1 MRVHEGA
8 VTVVVG
14 LLLALLALVGTHL
27 LDGGEL
33 GLLLQPSAALIVVG
47 GTMAALAVQ
56 FRGEALRNA
65 LVDLRSPDTLPS
77 HRMSREET
85 IRLFVAMA
93 GAVHRRGPQAVL
105 GVAADVATES
115 SLLHTAVELVGRG
128 SSPEDIRTTLE
139 LSAARIDRRA
149 AMAVDILQAGG
160 GFAPT
165 MGVLGAVFGL
175 VRIMSMVSN
184 PDELGS
190 GIALAFVATIYGLG
204 LANFVLLPLAGRMET
219 RVQGQLDDMELVIE
233 GACALASRDEPKLVE
248 RKLASFART
257 QGKRNGAIT

>member
-1 MRVHEGA
+1 M
-8 VTVVVG
+8 TVVVG
-14 LLLALLALVGTHL
+14 FLLALLALVGTHL

-33 GLLLQPSAALIVVG
+33 GLLIQPSAALIVIG

-56 FRGEALRNA
+56 YRWEALRDV
-65 LVDLRSPDTLPS
+65 LIDLRSPDAAAS
-77 HRMSREET
+77 HRMSRAET

-93 GAVHRRGPQAVL
+93 GAVHRRGTQAVL
-105 GVAADVATES
+105 GVAADVAAES
-115 SLLHTAVELVGRG
+115 SLLYTAVEMVGRG

-139 LSAARIDRRA
+139 LSAAQIDRRA

-184 PDELGS
+184 PDQLGS

-257 QGKRNGAIT
+257 QGKRNRAVS

>member
-1 MRVHEGA
+1 M
-8 VTVVVG
+8 TVVVG
-14 LLLALLALVGTHL
+14 FLLALLALVGTHL

-33 GLLLQPSAALIVVG
+33 GLLVQPSAALIVVG

-56 FRGEALRNA
+56 YRWEALRN
-65 LVDLRSPDTLPS
+65 VFFDLRSGDVAS
-77 HRMSREET
+77 HRLSREET

-93 GAVHRRGPQAVL
+93 GAVHRRGTQAVL

-115 SLLHTAVELVGRG
+115 SLLHTAVEMVGRG
-128 SSPEDIRTTLE
+128 SSAEDIRTTLE

-149 AMAVDILQAGG
+149 AMAVEVLQAGG

-184 PDELGS
+184 PDQLGS

-257 QGKRNGAIT
+257 QGQRNRAVS

>member
-1 MRVHEGA
+1 MSRP
-8 VTVVVG
+8 VTIVVG
-14 LLLALLALVGTHL
+14 FLLAVLALVGTHM

-33 GLLLQPSAALIVVG
+33 SVLFQPSAALMVVG

-56 FRGEALRNA
+56 YSWTALRGVF
-65 LVDLRSPDTLPS
+65 VDLRGPSASPS

-105 GVAADVATES
+105 GVAADVASES
-115 SLLHTAVELVGRG
+115 SLLYNAVELVGRG
-128 SSPEDIRTTLE
+128 STSEDIRTNLE
-139 LSAARIDRRA
+139 LNAERMDRRA
-149 AMAVDILQAGG
+149 ATTVEVLRAGG

-175 VRIMSMVSN
+175 VRIMSVVDN
-184 PDELGS
+184 PSELGS

-204 LANFVLLPLAGRMET
+204 LANFVLLPLAGRIET
-219 RVQGQLDDMELVIE
+219 RLRGQLDDMELIIE
-233 GACALASRDEPKLVE
+233 GACALARRDEPKLVE
-248 RKLASFART
+248 RKLASFARE
-257 QGKRNGAIT
+257 QGKRGGGQ